1 MSFRVTRA
9 GKTRVCD
16 SSLAGA
22 KPFGVSLLALL
33 ISASFLPAQAAAEE
47 NPASGDTLVVSA
59 NANANAEASDPQD
72 YSVKV
77 TNAGTKMTL
86 TPRDIPQSVS
96 VISQQR
102 IEDQGLQTI
111 GEVMANTTGVSSK
124 IIDSERMTYF
134 ARGFQINN
142 YLFDGIPTVVDEIW
156 DFGDSASDTAI
167 YDRIEVVRGA
177 TGLMTGTGNPA
188 AAVNMVRKHADS
200 REFKGSVS
208 GSYGSWDKQ
217 RMVADLSAPLT
228 ESGNVRGR
236 VVAGYQ
242 DSDTWLDRYNSR
254 KKFLYGVID
263 ADVTDSTTI
272 SLGYDYQDSHITNP
286 TWGGLPTWN
295 SDGSRVR
302 FDRSFNT
309 APNWSYSDKTSKK
322 VFADLTQRFD
332 NGWQVRMNGTH
343 AENDFDSKLM
353 YANGFPDKDTGIL
366 VDPFGGN
373 VGAYGGW
380 NKGTRKVDAIDTY
393 ASGPFEL
400 LGRQHELVVGG
411 SYNRQRNQF
420 ANTQSTISPADMGNF
435 YNWNGNIADPT
446 WGSWVGSTFVPGLW
460 NNDYEHSTTRQKSLY
475 TSARFSLADPLHL
488 IAGVRY
494 TDWSIVGTTGNTS
507 KNRVTP
513 YVGLV
518 YDINDTWS
526 TYASYTDVFQP
537 QTKKGVDNQYLSPT
551 TGKNYEAGV
560 KGDWYNSRLTASV
573 AVFRIEQDRVAQTAL
588 EKNVV
593 TQETA
598 YESVDG
604 VVSKG
609 IEFEVNGAVTDN
621 WQMTFGGTR
630 YVVDDQDG
638 KSVNPEQPR
647 TSFKLFTRYQ
657 LPTLPELTV
666 GGGVNWQNGIWQEGS
681 GPQNTTLRA
690 EQGSYALVNLFGRY
704 QVTKQLAVQAN
715 VNNLFDKEYSDYLA
729 PYAVYG
735 APRSVSM
742 TVNYAF

>member
-1 MSFRVTRA
+1 M
-9 GKTRVCD
+9 RVCD
-16 SSLAGA
+16 SSLAGV

-33 ISASFLPAQAAAEE
+33 ISASFLPAQAATEE
-47 NPASGDTLVVSA
+47 KPTSGDTLVVSA
-59 NANANAEASDPQD
+59 NANANAEVSDPQD

-96 VISQQR
+96 VISKQR
-102 IEDQGLQTI
+102 IEDQNLQTI
-111 GEVMANTTGVSSK
+111 GEVMANTTGVFANN
-124 IIDSERMTYF
+124 IDSDRSSYYS
-134 ARGFQINN
+134 RGFLINN
-142 YLFDGIPTVVDEIW
+142 YLFDGIPTVVDDIW
-156 DFGDSASDTAI
+156 DFGDSGSDTAI

-177 TGLMTGTGNPA
+177 TGLMTGTGNPS

-208 GSYGSWDKQ
+208 GSYGSWNNQ
-217 RMVADLSAPLT
+217 RMVTDLSAPLT

-242 DSDTWLDRYNSR
+242 DNDTWLDRYHKR
-254 KKFLYGVID
+254 KKFLYGVVD

-272 SLGYDYQDSHITNP
+272 SLGYDYQESNTDSP
-286 TWGGLPTWN
+286 TWGGLPTWFT
-295 SDGSRVR
+295 DGSPTH
-302 FDRSFNT
+302 FGRSFNT
-309 APNWSYSDKTSKK
+309 APNWSYSDKTSRK

-332 NGWQVRMNGTH
+332 NGWQLRMNGTH
-343 AENDFDSKLM
+343 AETNFDSKLM

-366 VDPFGGN
+366 VDPFGAN

-380 NKGTRKVDAIDTY
+380 NKGTRKVDSIDTY

-411 SYNRQRNQF
+411 SYSRQRNQF
-420 ANTQSTISPADMGNF
+420 YNSQSTIGPADMGNY
-435 YNWNGNIADPT
+435 YNWNGNIADPV
-446 WGSWVGSTFVPGLW
+446 WGAWA
-460 NNDYEHSTTRQKSLY
+460 DYEHSTLRQKSLY

-488 IAGVRY
+488 IAGARY
-494 TDWSIVGTTGNTS
+494 TDWSIIGSTGDTS
-507 KNRVTP
+507 KSRVTP

-526 TYASYTDVFQP
+526 TYASYTDIFQP
-537 QTKKGVDNQYLSPT
+537 QTKKEGPNTYLAPV
-551 TGKNYEAGV
+551 TGKNYEAGL

-573 AVFRIEQDRVAQTAL
+573 AVFRIEQDNLAEAL
-588 EKNVV
+588 PPSGAP
-593 TQETA
+593 ET
-598 YESVDG
+598 YYRSVDG
-604 VVSKG
+604 TVSKG

-621 WQMTFGGTR
+621 LQMTFGGSR
-630 YVVDDQDG
+630 FVADDKDG
-638 KSVNPEQPR
+638 KSINSYLPR
-647 TSFKLFTRYQ
+647 TSLKLFTRYQ
-657 LPTLPELTV
+657 LPMLPDLTV

-690 EQGSYALVNLFGRY
+690 EQGSYALVNLFSRY

-715 VNNLFDKEYSDYLA
+715 INNLFDKEYSDFLA

>member
-9 GKTRVCD
+9 EKTRVCD
-16 SSLAGA
+16 SSLAGV

-33 ISASFLPAQAAAEE
+33 ISASFLPAQATAEE

-59 NANANAEASDPQD
+59 NANASAEASDPQD

-124 IIDSERMTYF
+124 IIDSERVTYF
-134 ARGFQINN
+134 ARGFRITN
-142 YLFDGIPTVVDEIW
+142 YLFDDIPTVVNEIW
-156 DFGDSASDTAI
+156 DFGDSGSDTAI

-177 TGLMTGTGNPA
+177 TGLMTGTGNPS

-236 VVAGYQ
+236 VIAGYQ
-242 DSDTWLDRYNSR
+242 DNDTWLDRYHSR

-263 ADVTDSTTI
+263 ADVTDSTTL

-295 SDGSRVR
+295 SDGSRIR

-400 LGRQHELVVGG
+400 LGRQHELMVGG
-411 SYNRQRNQF
+411 SYSRQRNQF
-420 ANTQSTISPADMGNF
+420 ANAQATISPTDMGNF

-488 IAGVRY
+488 IAGARY

-513 YVGLV
+513 YIGLV

-560 KGDWYNSRLTASV
+560 KGDWYNSRLTASI

-621 WQMTFGGTR
+621 LQMTFGGSR

-638 KSVNPEQPR
+638 QSVNPEQPR

-657 LPTLPELTV
+657 LPMVPDLTV

-715 VNNLFDKEYSDYLA
+715 INNLFDKEYSDYLA

-735 APRSVSM
+735 TPRSVSM

>member
-1 MSFRVTRA
+1 MSFGVTRA
-9 GKTRVCD
+9 GKMRVCD
-16 SSLAGA
+16 SSLAGV

-33 ISASFLPAQAAAEE
+33 ISASFLPAQAATEE
-47 NPASGDTLVVSA
+47 KPTSGDTLVVSA
-59 NANANAEASDPQD
+59 NANANAEVSDPQD

-96 VISQQR
+96 VISKQR
-102 IEDQGLQTI
+102 IEDQNLQTI
-111 GEVMANTTGVSSK
+111 GEVMANTTGVFANN
-124 IIDSERMTYF
+124 IDSDRSSYYS
-134 ARGFQINN
+134 RGFLINN
-142 YLFDGIPTVVDEIW
+142 YLFDGIPTVVDDIW
-156 DFGDSASDTAI
+156 DFGDSGSDTAI

-177 TGLMTGTGNPA
+177 TGLMTGTGNPS

-208 GSYGSWDKQ
+208 GSYGSWNNQ
-217 RMVADLSAPLT
+217 RMVTDLSAPLT

-242 DSDTWLDRYNSR
+242 DNDTRLDRYHKR
-254 KKFLYGVID
+254 KKFLYGVVD

-272 SLGYDYQDSHITNP
+272 SLGYDYQESNTDSP
-286 TWGGLPTWN
+286 TWGGLPTWFT
-295 SDGSRVR
+295 DGSPTH
-302 FDRSFNT
+302 FGRSFNT
-309 APNWSYSDKTSKK
+309 APNWSYSDKTSRK

-332 NGWQVRMNGTH
+332 NGWQLRMNGTH
-343 AENDFDSKLM
+343 AETNFDSKLM

-366 VDPFGGN
+366 VDPFGAN

-380 NKGTRKVDAIDTY
+380 NKGTRKVDSIDTY

-411 SYNRQRNQF
+411 SYSRQRNQF
-420 ANTQSTISPADMGNF
+420 YNSQSTIGPADMGNY
-435 YNWNGNIADPT
+435 YNWNGNIADPI
-446 WGSWVGSTFVPGLW
+446 WGAWA
-460 NNDYEHSTTRQKSLY
+460 DYEHSTLRQKSLY

-488 IAGVRY
+488 IAGARY
-494 TDWSIVGTTGNTS
+494 TDWSIIGSTGDTS
-507 KNRVTP
+507 KSRVTP

-526 TYASYTDVFQP
+526 TYASYTDIFQP
-537 QTKKGVDNQYLSPT
+537 QTKKEGPNTYLAPV
-551 TGKNYEAGV
+551 TGKNYEAGL

-573 AVFRIEQDRVAQTAL
+573 AVFRIEQDNLAEAL
-588 EKNVV
+588 PPSGAP
-593 TQETA
+593 ET
-598 YESVDG
+598 YYRSVDG
-604 VVSKG
+604 TVSKG

-621 WQMTFGGTR
+621 LQMTFGGSR
-630 YVVDDQDG
+630 FVADDKDG
-638 KSVNPEQPR
+638 KSINSYLPR
-647 TSFKLFTRYQ
+647 TSLKLFTRYQ
-657 LPTLPELTV
+657 LPMLPDLTV

-681 GPQNTTLRA
+681 GPQRTTLRV
-690 EQGSYALVNLFGRY
+690 EQGSYALVNLFSRY

-715 VNNLFDKEYSDYLA
+715 INNLFDKEYSDFLA

>member
-1 MSFRVTRA
+1 MSFGVTRA

-16 SSLAGA
+16 SSLVGA
-22 KPFGVSLLALL
+22 KPFGVFFLALL

-102 IEDQGLQTI
+102 IEDQNLQTI
-111 GEVMANTTGVSSK
+111 GEVMTNTTGVSSK
-124 IIDSERMTYF
+124 IIDSERATYF
-134 ARGFQINN
+134 ARGFMINN
-142 YLFDGIPTVVDEIW
+142 YLFDGIPTVVDDIW
-156 DFGDSASDTAI
+156 NFGDSASDTAI
-167 YDRIEVVRGA
+167 YDRIDVVRGA
-177 TGLMTGTGNPA
+177 TGLMTGTGNPS

-200 REFKGSVS
+200 REFTGSVS

-217 RMVADLSAPLT
+217 RMVTDLSAPLT

-242 DSDTWLDRYNSR
+242 DNDTWLDRYHSR

-263 ADVTDSTTI
+263 ADVTDSTTL
-272 SLGYDYQDSHITNP
+272 SLGYDYQDNHNTNS
-286 TWGGLPTWN
+286 TWGGLPTWY

-302 FDRSFNT
+302 FDRSLNS
-309 APNWSYSDKTSKK
+309 APNWSYTDSTSKK
-322 VFADLTQRFD
+322 VFAGLTQHFD

-343 AENDFDSKLM
+343 DETNFDSKQM
-353 YANGFPDKDTGIL
+353 YANGFPDKNTGVL
-366 VDPFGGN
+366 VDPYYPTYN
-373 VGAYGGW
+373 TVAVGAYGGW
-380 NKGTRKVDAIDTY
+380 NRGKRKVDSVDTY
-393 ASGPFEL
+393 ATGPFEL

-411 SYNRQRNQF
+411 SYSRQSNDYY
-420 ANTQSTISPADMGNF
+420 NSYPIDTLTSTAVGNYF
-435 YNWNGNIADPT
+435 NWNGNLADPT
-446 WGSWVGSTFVPGLW
+446 WSEWKP
-460 NNDYEHSTTRQKSLY
+460 YENSTTRQKSAY

-488 IAGVRY
+488 IVGARY
-494 TDWSIVGTTGNTS
+494 TDWSVDGS
-507 KNRVTP
+507 SDSDSRNRITP
-513 YVGLV
+513 YAGLV

-526 TYASYTDVFQP
+526 TYASYTDIFQP
-537 QTKKGVDNQYLSPT
+537 NNKRDINKTYLQPT
-551 TGKNYEAGV
+551 TGRNYETGI

-573 AVFRIEQDRVAQTAL
+573 SVFRIEQDHVAQTDSSRFAGS
-588 EKNVV
+588 N
-593 TQETA
+593 ETIYYA
-598 YESVDG
+598 VDG

-621 WQMTFGGTR
+621 LQMTFGGSR
-630 YVVDDQDG
+630 YVVDDKDG
-638 KSVNPEQPR
+638 KSVNPELPR

-715 VNNLFDKEYSDYLA
+715 INNLFDKEYYDYLA

-735 APRSVSM
+735 TPRSVSM

>member
-1 MSFRVTRA
+1 MSFGVTRA
-9 GKTRVCD
+9 GKIRVCD
-16 SSLAGA
+16 SSLAGV

-33 ISASFLPAQAAAEE
+33 ISASFLPAQAATEE
-47 NPASGDTLVVSA
+47 KPTSGDTLVVSA
-59 NANANAEASDPQD
+59 NANANAEVSDPQD

-96 VISQQR
+96 VISKQR
-102 IEDQGLQTI
+102 IEDQNLQTI
-111 GEVMANTTGVSSK
+111 GEVMANTTGVFANN
-124 IIDSERMTYF
+124 IDSDRSSYYS
-134 ARGFQINN
+134 RGFLINN
-142 YLFDGIPTVVDEIW
+142 YLFDGIPTVVDDIW
-156 DFGDSASDTAI
+156 DFGDSGSDTAI

-177 TGLMTGTGNPA
+177 TGLMTGTGNPS

-208 GSYGSWDKQ
+208 GSYGSWNNQ
-217 RMVADLSAPLT
+217 RMVTDLSAPLT

-242 DSDTWLDRYNSR
+242 DNDTRLDRYHKR
-254 KKFLYGVID
+254 KKFLYGVVD

-272 SLGYDYQDSHITNP
+272 SLGYDYQESNTDSP
-286 TWGGLPTWN
+286 TWGGLPTWFT
-295 SDGSRVR
+295 DGSSTH
-302 FDRSFNT
+302 FGRSFNT
-309 APNWSYSDKTSKK
+309 APNWSYSDKTSRK

-332 NGWQVRMNGTH
+332 NGWQLRMNGTH
-343 AENDFDSKLM
+343 AETNFDSKLM

-366 VDPFGGN
+366 VDPFGAN

-380 NKGTRKVDAIDTY
+380 NKGTRKVDSIDTY

-411 SYNRQRNQF
+411 SYSRQRNQF
-420 ANTQSTISPADMGNF
+420 YNSQSTIGPADMGNY
-435 YNWNGNIADPT
+435 YNWNGNIADPI
-446 WGSWVGSTFVPGLW
+446 WGAWA
-460 NNDYEHSTTRQKSLY
+460 DYEHSTLRQKSLY

-488 IAGVRY
+488 IAGARY
-494 TDWSIVGTTGNTS
+494 TDWSIIGSTGDTS
-507 KNRVTP
+507 KSRVTP

-526 TYASYTDVFQP
+526 TYASYTDIFQP
-537 QTKKGVDNQYLSPT
+537 QTKKEGPNTYLAPV
-551 TGKNYEAGV
+551 TGKNYEAGL

-573 AVFRIEQDRVAQTAL
+573 AVFRIEQDNLAEAL
-588 EKNVV
+588 PPSGAP
-593 TQETA
+593 ET
-598 YESVDG
+598 YYRSVDG
-604 VVSKG
+604 TVSKG

-621 WQMTFGGTR
+621 LQMTFGGSR
-630 YVVDDQDG
+630 FVADDKDG
-638 KSVNPEQPR
+638 KSINSYLPR
-647 TSFKLFTRYQ
+647 TSLKLFTRYQ
-657 LPTLPELTV
+657 LPMLPDLTV

-681 GPQNTTLRA
+681 GPQNTTLRV
-690 EQGSYALVNLFGRY
+690 EQGSYALVNLFSRY

-715 VNNLFDKEYSDYLA
+715 INNLFDKEYSDFLA

>member
-1 MSFRVTRA
+1 MSFGVTRA
-9 GKTRVCD
+9 GKMRVCD
-16 SSLAGA
+16 SSLAGV

-33 ISASFLPAQAAAEE
+33 ISASFLPAQAATEE
-47 NPASGDTLVVSA
+47 KPTSGDTLVVSA
-59 NANANAEASDPQD
+59 NANANAEVSDPQD

-96 VISQQR
+96 VISKQR
-102 IEDQGLQTI
+102 IEDQNLQTI
-111 GEVMANTTGVSSK
+111 GEVMANTTGVFANN
-124 IIDSERMTYF
+124 IDSDRSSYYS
-134 ARGFQINN
+134 RGFLINN
-142 YLFDGIPTVVDEIW
+142 YLFDGIPTVVDDIW
-156 DFGDSASDTAI
+156 DFGDSGSDTAI

-177 TGLMTGTGNPA
+177 TGLMTGTGNPS

-208 GSYGSWDKQ
+208 GSYGSWNNQ
-217 RMVADLSAPLT
+217 RMVTDLSAPLT

-242 DSDTWLDRYNSR
+242 DNDTWLDRYHKR
-254 KKFLYGVID
+254 KKFLYGVVD

-272 SLGYDYQDSHITNP
+272 SLGYDYQESNTDSP
-286 TWGGLPTWN
+286 TWGGLPTWFT
-295 SDGSRVR
+295 DGSPTH
-302 FDRSFNT
+302 FGRSFNT
-309 APNWSYSDKTSKK
+309 APNWSYSDKTSRK

-332 NGWQVRMNGTH
+332 NGWQLRMNGTH
-343 AENDFDSKLM
+343 AETNFDSKLM

-366 VDPFGGN
+366 VDPFGAN

-380 NKGTRKVDAIDTY
+380 NKGTRKVDSIDTY

-411 SYNRQRNQF
+411 SYSRQRNQF
-420 ANTQSTISPADMGNF
+420 YNSQSTIGPADMGNY
-435 YNWNGNIADPT
+435 YNWNGNIADPV
-446 WGSWVGSTFVPGLW
+446 WGAWA
-460 NNDYEHSTTRQKSLY
+460 DYEHSTLRQKSLY

-488 IAGVRY
+488 IAGARY
-494 TDWSIVGTTGNTS
+494 TDWSIIGSTGDTS
-507 KNRVTP
+507 KSRVTP

-526 TYASYTDVFQP
+526 TYASYTDIFQP
-537 QTKKGVDNQYLSPT
+537 QTKKEGPNTYLAPV
-551 TGKNYEAGV
+551 TGKNYEAGL

-573 AVFRIEQDRVAQTAL
+573 AVFRIEQDNLAEAL
-588 EKNVV
+588 PPSGAP
-593 TQETA
+593 ET
-598 YESVDG
+598 YYRSVDG
-604 VVSKG
+604 TVSKG

-621 WQMTFGGTR
+621 LQMTFGGSR
-630 YVVDDQDG
+630 FVADDKDG
-638 KSVNPEQPR
+638 KSINSYLPR
-647 TSFKLFTRYQ
+647 TSLKLFTRYQ
-657 LPTLPELTV
+657 LPMLPDLTV

-690 EQGSYALVNLFGRY
+690 EQGSYALVNLFSRY

-715 VNNLFDKEYSDYLA
+715 INNLFDKEYSDFLA

>member
-1 MSFRVTRA
+1 MSFGVTRA
-9 GKTRVCD
+9 GKMRVCD
-16 SSLAGA
+16 SSLAGV

-33 ISASFLPAQAAAEE
+33 ISASFLPAQAATEE
-47 NPASGDTLVVSA
+47 KPTSGDTLVVSA
-59 NANANAEASDPQD
+59 NANANAEVSDPQD

-96 VISQQR
+96 VISKQR
-102 IEDQGLQTI
+102 IEDQNLQTI
-111 GEVMANTTGVSSK
+111 GEVMANTTGVFANN
-124 IIDSERMTYF
+124 IDSDRSSYYS
-134 ARGFQINN
+134 RGFLINN
-142 YLFDGIPTVVDEIW
+142 YLFDGIPTVVDDIW
-156 DFGDSASDTAI
+156 DFGDSGSDTAI

-177 TGLMTGTGNPA
+177 TGLMTGTGNPS

-208 GSYGSWDKQ
+208 GSYGSWNNQ
-217 RMVADLSAPLT
+217 RMVTDLSAPLT

-242 DSDTWLDRYNSR
+242 DNDTRLDRYHKR
-254 KKFLYGVID
+254 KKFLYGVVD

-272 SLGYDYQDSHITNP
+272 SLGYDYQESNTDSP
-286 TWGGLPTWN
+286 TWGGLPTWFT
-295 SDGSRVR
+295 DGSSTH
-302 FDRSFNT
+302 FGRSFNT
-309 APNWSYSDKTSKK
+309 APNWSYSDKTSRK

-332 NGWQVRMNGTH
+332 NGWQLRMNGAH
-343 AENDFDSKLM
+343 AETNFDSKLM

-366 VDPFGGN
+366 VDPFGAN

-380 NKGTRKVDAIDTY
+380 NKGTRKVDSIDTY

-411 SYNRQRNQF
+411 SYSRQRNQF
-420 ANTQSTISPADMGNF
+420 YNSQSTIGPADMGNY
-435 YNWNGNIADPT
+435 YNWNGNIADPV
-446 WGSWVGSTFVPGLW
+446 WGAWA
-460 NNDYEHSTTRQKSLY
+460 DYEHSTLRQKSLY

-488 IAGVRY
+488 IAGARY
-494 TDWSIVGTTGNTS
+494 TDWSIIGSTGDTS
-507 KNRVTP
+507 KSRVTP

-526 TYASYTDVFQP
+526 TYASYTDIFQP
-537 QTKKGVDNQYLSPT
+537 QTKKEGPNTYLAPV
-551 TGKNYEAGV
+551 TGKNYEAGL

-573 AVFRIEQDRVAQTAL
+573 AVFRIEQDNLAEAL
-588 EKNVV
+588 PPSGAP
-593 TQETA
+593 ET
-598 YESVDG
+598 YYRSVDG
-604 VVSKG
+604 TVSKG

-621 WQMTFGGTR
+621 LQMTFGGSR
-630 YVVDDQDG
+630 FVADDKDG
-638 KSVNPEQPR
+638 KSINSYLPR
-647 TSFKLFTRYQ
+647 TSLKLFTRYQ
-657 LPTLPELTV
+657 LPMLPDLTV

-681 GPQNTTLRA
+681 GPQNTTLRV
-690 EQGSYALVNLFGRY
+690 EQGSYALVNLFSRY

-715 VNNLFDKEYSDYLA
+715 INNLFDKEYSDFLA

>member
-16 SSLAGA
+16 SSLAGV

-254 KKFLYGVID
+254 KKFLYGLID
-263 ADVTDSTTI
+263 ADVTDSTTLSI
-272 SLGYDYQDSHITNP
+272 GYDYQDSHITNP

-295 SDGSRVR
+295 SDGSRIR

-411 SYNRQRNQF
+411 SYTRQRNQF
-420 ANTQSTISPADMGNF
+420 SNAQSTISPTDMGNF

-488 IAGVRY
+488 IAGARY

-621 WQMTFGGTR
+621 LQMTFGGTR

-657 LPTLPELTV
+657 LPTLPDLTV

-735 APRSVSM
+735 TPRSVSM

>member
-16 SSLAGA
+16 SSLAGV

-33 ISASFLPAQAAAEE
+33 ISASFLPAQVAAEE

-236 VVAGYQ
+236 VITGYQ
-242 DSDTWLDRYNSR
+242 DNDTWLDRYHSR

-272 SLGYDYQDSHITNP
+272 SLGYDYQESNTDSP
-286 TWGGLPTWN
+286 TWGGLPTWFT
-295 SDGSRVR
+295 DGSRTH
-302 FDRSFNT
+302 FGRSFNT

-322 VFADLTQRFD
+322 VFADLTQSFD

-343 AENDFDSKLM
+343 GETNFDSKLM

-400 LGRQHELVVGG
+400 LGRQHELMVGG
-411 SYNRQRNQF
+411 SYTRQRNQF
-420 ANTQSTISPADMGNF
+420 ANAQSTISPADMGNF

-475 TSARFSLADPLHL
+475 TSARFSLTDPLHL
-488 IAGVRY
+488 IAGARY

-526 TYASYTDVFQP
+526 TYASYTDIFQP

-621 WQMTFGGTR
+621 LQMTFGGTR

-638 KSVNPEQPR
+638 KSVNPDQPR

-715 VNNLFDKEYSDYLA
+715 INNLFDKEYSDYLA

-735 APRSVSM
+735 TPRSVSM

>member
-16 SSLAGA
+16 SSLAGV

-33 ISASFLPAQAAAEE
+33 ISASFLPAQAVAEE
-47 NPASGDTLVVSA
+47 KPASGDTLVVSA

-124 IIDSERMTYF
+124 IIDSERATYF
-134 ARGFQINN
+134 ARGFRITN
-142 YLFDGIPTVVDEIW
+142 YLFDGIPTVVNEIW
-156 DFGDSASDTAI
+156 DFGDSGSDTAI

-177 TGLMTGTGNPA
+177 TGLMTGTGNPS

-236 VVAGYQ
+236 VIAGYQ
-242 DSDTWLDRYNSR
+242 DNDTWLERYHNR

-263 ADVTDSTTI
+263 ADGTDSTTL
-272 SLGYDYQDSHITNP
+272 SLGYDYQEANTDRP
-286 TWGGLPTWN
+286 TWGGLPTWFT
-295 SDGSRVR
+295 DGSRTH
-302 FDRSFNT
+302 FSRSFNS
-309 APNWSYSDKTSKK
+309 APNWSYSDKTSRK

-343 AENDFDSKLM
+343 GETNFDSKLM

-366 VDPFGGN
+366 VDPYN
-373 VGAYGGW
+373 PTTSIAPAVGAYGGW
-380 NKGTRKVDAIDTY
+380 NKGTRKVDAVDTY

-400 LGRQHELVVGG
+400 LGRQHELVIGG
-411 SYNRQRNQF
+411 SYSRQRSQF
-420 ANTQSTISPADMGNF
+420 YNTQATISPTDMGNY
-435 YNWNGNIADPT
+435 YNWNGNIADPA
-446 WGSWVGSTFVPGLW
+446 WGPWA
-460 NNDYEHSTTRQKSLY
+460 DYEHSTTRQKSLY

-488 IAGVRY
+488 IAGARY
-494 TDWSIVGTTGNTS
+494 TDWSIIGSTGDTS
-507 KNRVTP
+507 NNRVTP

-518 YDINDTWS
+518 YDIDDTWS
-526 TYASYTDVFQP
+526 AYAH
-537 QTKKGVDNQYLSPT
+537 
-551 TGKNYEAGV
+551 
-560 KGDWYNSRLTASV
+560 
-573 AVFRIEQDRVAQTAL
+573 
-588 EKNVV
+588 
-593 TQETA
+593 
-598 YESVDG
+598 
-604 VVSKG
+604 
-609 IEFEVNGAVTDN
+609 
-621 WQMTFGGTR
+621 
-630 YVVDDQDG
+630 
-638 KSVNPEQPR
+638 
-647 TSFKLFTRYQ
+647 
-657 LPTLPELTV
+657 
-666 GGGVNWQNGIWQEGS
+666 
-681 GPQNTTLRA
+681 
-690 EQGSYALVNLFGRY
+690 
-704 QVTKQLAVQAN
+704 
-715 VNNLFDKEYSDYLA
+715 
-729 PYAVYG
+729 
-735 APRSVSM
+735 
-742 TVNYAF
+742 

>member
-1 MSFRVTRA
+1 MSFGVTRA
-9 GKTRVCD
+9 GKMRVCD
-16 SSLAGA
+16 SSLAGV

-33 ISASFLPAQAAAEE
+33 ISASFLPAQAATEE
-47 NPASGDTLVVSA
+47 KPTSGDTLVVSA
-59 NANANAEASDPQD
+59 NANANANAEVSDPQD

-96 VISQQR
+96 VISKQR
-102 IEDQGLQTI
+102 IEDQNLQTI
-111 GEVMANTTGVSSK
+111 GEVMANTTGVFANN
-124 IIDSERMTYF
+124 IDSDRSSYYS
-134 ARGFQINN
+134 RGFLINN
-142 YLFDGIPTVVDEIW
+142 YLFDGIPTVVDDIW
-156 DFGDSASDTAI
+156 DFGDSGSDTAI

-177 TGLMTGTGNPA
+177 TGLMTGTGNPS

-208 GSYGSWDKQ
+208 GSYGSWNNQ
-217 RMVADLSAPLT
+217 RMVTDLSAPLT

-242 DSDTWLDRYNSR
+242 DNDTRLDRYHKR
-254 KKFLYGVID
+254 KKFLYGVVD

-272 SLGYDYQDSHITNP
+272 SLGYDYQESNTDSP
-286 TWGGLPTWN
+286 TWGGLPTWFT
-295 SDGSRVR
+295 DGSPTH
-302 FDRSFNT
+302 FGRSFNT
-309 APNWSYSDKTSKK
+309 APNWSYSDKTSRK

-332 NGWQVRMNGTH
+332 NGWQLRMNGTH
-343 AENDFDSKLM
+343 AETNFDSKLM

-366 VDPFGGN
+366 VDPFGAN

-380 NKGTRKVDAIDTY
+380 NKGTRKVDSIDTY

-411 SYNRQRNQF
+411 SYSRQRNQF
-420 ANTQSTISPADMGNF
+420 YNSQSTIGPADMGNY
-435 YNWNGNIADPT
+435 YNWNGNIADPI
-446 WGSWVGSTFVPGLW
+446 WGAWA
-460 NNDYEHSTTRQKSLY
+460 DYEHSTLRQKSLY

-488 IAGVRY
+488 IAGARY
-494 TDWSIVGTTGNTS
+494 TDWSIIGSTGDTS
-507 KNRVTP
+507 KSRVTP

-526 TYASYTDVFQP
+526 TYASYTDIFQP
-537 QTKKGVDNQYLSPT
+537 QTKKEGPNTYLAPV
-551 TGKNYEAGV
+551 TGKNYEAGL

-573 AVFRIEQDRVAQTAL
+573 AVFRIEQDNLAEAL
-588 EKNVV
+588 PPSGAP
-593 TQETA
+593 ET
-598 YESVDG
+598 YYRSVDG
-604 VVSKG
+604 TVSKG

-621 WQMTFGGTR
+621 LQMTFGGSR
-630 YVVDDQDG
+630 FVADDKDG
-638 KSVNPEQPR
+638 KSINSYLPR
-647 TSFKLFTRYQ
+647 TSLKLFARYQ
-657 LPTLPELTV
+657 VPMLPDLTV

-690 EQGSYALVNLFGRY
+690 EQGSYALVNLFSRY

-715 VNNLFDKEYSDYLA
+715 INNLFDKEYSDFLA

>member
-1 MSFRVTRA
+1 MSFGVTRA
-9 GKTRVCD
+9 EKTRVCD
-16 SSLAGA
+16 SSLAVA
-22 KPFGVSLLALL
+22 KPFGISLLALL
-33 ISASFLPAQAAAEE
+33 ISASFFPAQAVAEE
-47 NPASGDTLVVSA
+47 NSASGDTLVVSA
-59 NANANAEASDPQD
+59 NVNASAEASDPKD

-86 TPRDIPQSVS
+86 TQRDIPQSVS

-102 IEDQGLQTI
+102 IEDQNLQTI

-134 ARGFQINN
+134 ARGFLINN
-142 YLFDGIPTVVDEIW
+142 YLFDGIPTVVDDIW
-156 DFGDSASDTAI
+156 HFGDSASDTAI

-177 TGLMTGTGNPA
+177 TGLMTGTGNPS
-188 AAVNMVRKHADS
+188 AAVNMVRKHADN
-200 REFKGSVS
+200 RELKGSVS

-236 VVAGYQ
+236 VITGYQ
-242 DSDTWLDRYNSR
+242 DNDTWLDRYHSR

-263 ADVTDSTTI
+263 ADVTDSTTL
-272 SLGYDYQDSHITNP
+272 SLGYDYQDSHNTNP
-286 TWGGLPTWN
+286 TWGGLPTWY

-302 FDRSFNT
+302 FDRSLNS
-309 APNWSYSDKTSKK
+309 APNWSYIDSTSKK
-322 VFADLTQRFD
+322 VFAGLTQRFD

-343 AENDFDSKLM
+343 DETNFDSKRM
-353 YANGFPDKDTGIL
+353 YANGFPDKNTGLL
-366 VDPFGGN
+366 VDPYYPTYN
-373 VGAYGGW
+373 AGAYGGW
-380 NKGTRKVDAIDTY
+380 NRGKRKIDSVDTY
-393 ASGPFEL
+393 ATGPFEL
-400 LGRQHELVVGG
+400 FGRQHGLVVGA
-411 SYNRQRNQF
+411 SYSK
-420 ANTQSTISPADMGNF
+420 QSNNYDNSYPTSAITPEDIGNYF
-435 YNWNGNIADPT
+435 NWNGNLADPT
-446 WGSWVGSTFVPGLW
+446 WSSWRP
-460 NNDYEHSTTRQKSLY
+460 YENSTTRQKSAY
-475 TSARFSLADPLHL
+475 TSARFSLADPLYL
-488 IAGVRY
+488 IVGARY
-494 TDWSIVGTTGNTS
+494 TDWSVTGS
-507 KNRVTP
+507 SDSDSRNRITP

-526 TYASYTDVFQP
+526 TYASYTDIFQP
-537 QTKKGVDNQYLSPT
+537 NNKRDINKTYLQPT
-551 TGKNYEAGV
+551 TGRNYETGI

-573 AVFRIEQDRVAQTAL
+573 SVFRIEQDHVAQTNSARFAGS
-588 EKNVV
+588 N
-593 TQETA
+593 ETIYYA
-598 YESVDG
+598 VDG

-609 IEFEVNGAVTDN
+609 IEFEVNGAVMDN
-621 WQMTFGGTR
+621 LQMTFGGSR

-657 LPTLPELTV
+657 LPALPDLTV

-690 EQGSYALVNLFGRY
+690 NQGSYALVNLFGRY

-715 VNNLFDKEYSDYLA
+715 INNLFDKEYYDYLA

-735 APRSVSM
+735 TPRSVSM

>member
-1 MSFRVTRA
+1 MSFGVTRA
-9 GKTRVCD
+9 GKMRVCD
-16 SSLAGA
+16 SSLAGV

-33 ISASFLPAQAAAEE
+33 ISASFLPAQAATEE
-47 NPASGDTLVVSA
+47 KPTSGDTLVVSA
-59 NANANAEASDPQD
+59 NANANAEVSDPQD

-96 VISQQR
+96 VISKQR
-102 IEDQGLQTI
+102 IEDQNLQTI
-111 GEVMANTTGVSSK
+111 GEVMANTTGVFANN
-124 IIDSERMTYF
+124 IDSDRSSYYS
-134 ARGFQINN
+134 RGFLINN
-142 YLFDGIPTVVDEIW
+142 YLFDGIPTVVDDIW
-156 DFGDSASDTAI
+156 DFGDSGSDTAI

-177 TGLMTGTGNPA
+177 TGLMTGTGNPS

-208 GSYGSWDKQ
+208 GSYGSWNNQ
-217 RMVADLSAPLT
+217 RMVTDLSAPLT

-242 DSDTWLDRYNSR
+242 DNDTRLDRYHKR
-254 KKFLYGVID
+254 KKFLYGVVD

-272 SLGYDYQDSHITNP
+272 SLGYDYQESNTDSP
-286 TWGGLPTWN
+286 TWGGLPTWFT
-295 SDGSRVR
+295 DGSSTH
-302 FDRSFNT
+302 FGRSFNT
-309 APNWSYSDKTSKK
+309 APNWSYSDKTSRK

-332 NGWQVRMNGTH
+332 NGWQLRMNGTH
-343 AENDFDSKLM
+343 AETNFDSKLM

-366 VDPFGGN
+366 VDPFGAN

-380 NKGTRKVDAIDTY
+380 NKGTRKVDSIDTY

-411 SYNRQRNQF
+411 SYSRQRNQF
-420 ANTQSTISPADMGNF
+420 YNSQSTIGPADMGNY
-435 YNWNGNIADPT
+435 YNWNGNIADPV
-446 WGSWVGSTFVPGLW
+446 WGAWA
-460 NNDYEHSTTRQKSLY
+460 DYEHSTLRQKSLY

-488 IAGVRY
+488 IAGARY
-494 TDWSIVGTTGNTS
+494 TDWSIIGSTGDTS
-507 KNRVTP
+507 KSRVTP

-526 TYASYTDVFQP
+526 TYASYTDIFQP
-537 QTKKGVDNQYLSPT
+537 QTKKEGPNTYLAPV
-551 TGKNYEAGV
+551 TGKNYEAGL

-573 AVFRIEQDRVAQTAL
+573 AVFRIEQDNLAEAL
-588 EKNVV
+588 PPSGAP
-593 TQETA
+593 ET
-598 YESVDG
+598 YYRSVDG
-604 VVSKG
+604 TVSKG

-621 WQMTFGGTR
+621 LQMTFGGSR
-630 YVVDDQDG
+630 FVADDKDG
-638 KSVNPEQPR
+638 KSINSYLPR
-647 TSFKLFTRYQ
+647 TSLKLFTRYQ
-657 LPTLPELTV
+657 LPMLPDLTV

-690 EQGSYALVNLFGRY
+690 EQGSYALVNLFSRY

-715 VNNLFDKEYSDYLA
+715 INNLFDKEYSDFLA

>member
-1 MSFRVTRA
+1 MSFGVTRA
-9 GKTRVCD
+9 GKMRVCD
-16 SSLAGA
+16 SSLAGV

-33 ISASFLPAQAAAEE
+33 ISASFLPAQAATEE
-47 NPASGDTLVVSA
+47 KPTSGDTLVVSA
-59 NANANAEASDPQD
+59 NANANAEVSDPQD

-96 VISQQR
+96 VISKQR
-102 IEDQGLQTI
+102 IEDQNLQTI
-111 GEVMANTTGVSSK
+111 GEVMANTTGVFANN
-124 IIDSERMTYF
+124 IDSDRSSYYS
-134 ARGFQINN
+134 RGFLINN
-142 YLFDGIPTVVDEIW
+142 YLFDGIPTVVDDIW
-156 DFGDSASDTAI
+156 DFGDSGSDTAI

-177 TGLMTGTGNPA
+177 TGLMTGTGNPS

-208 GSYGSWDKQ
+208 GSYGSWNNQ
-217 RMVADLSAPLT
+217 RMVTDLSAPLT

-242 DSDTWLDRYNSR
+242 DNDTRLDRYHKR
-254 KKFLYGVID
+254 KKFLYGVVD

-272 SLGYDYQDSHITNP
+272 SLGYDYQESNTDSP
-286 TWGGLPTWN
+286 TWGGLPTWFT
-295 SDGSRVR
+295 DGSPTH
-302 FDRSFNT
+302 FGRSFNT
-309 APNWSYSDKTSKK
+309 APNWSYSDKTSRK

-332 NGWQVRMNGTH
+332 NGWQLRMNGTH
-343 AENDFDSKLM
+343 AETNFDSKLM

-366 VDPFGGN
+366 VDPFGAN

-380 NKGTRKVDAIDTY
+380 NKGTRKVDSIDTY

-411 SYNRQRNQF
+411 SYSRQRNQF
-420 ANTQSTISPADMGNF
+420 YNSQSTIGPADMGNY
-435 YNWNGNIADPT
+435 YNWNGNIADPV
-446 WGSWVGSTFVPGLW
+446 WGAWA
-460 NNDYEHSTTRQKSLY
+460 DYEHSTLRQKSLY

-488 IAGVRY
+488 IAGARY
-494 TDWSIVGTTGNTS
+494 TDWSIIGSTGDTS
-507 KNRVTP
+507 KSRVTP

-526 TYASYTDVFQP
+526 TYASYTDIFQP
-537 QTKKGVDNQYLSPT
+537 QTKKEGPNTYLAPV
-551 TGKNYEAGV
+551 TGKNYEAGL

-573 AVFRIEQDRVAQTAL
+573 AVFRIEQDNLAEAL
-588 EKNVV
+588 PPSGAP
-593 TQETA
+593 ET
-598 YESVDG
+598 YYRSVDG
-604 VVSKG
+604 TVSKG

-621 WQMTFGGTR
+621 LQMTFGGSR
-630 YVVDDQDG
+630 FVADDKDG
-638 KSVNPEQPR
+638 KSINSYLPR
-647 TSFKLFTRYQ
+647 TSLKLFTRYQ
-657 LPTLPELTV
+657 LPMLPDLTV

-681 GPQNTTLRA
+681 GPQNTTLRV
-690 EQGSYALVNLFGRY
+690 EQGSYALVNLFSRY

-715 VNNLFDKEYSDYLA
+715 INNLFDKEYSDFLA

>member
-47 NPASGDTLVVSA
+47 NPTSGDTLVVSA
-59 NANANAEASDPQD
+59 NTNANAEASAPQD

-102 IEDQGLQTI
+102 IEDQNLQTI

-124 IIDSERMTYF
+124 TIDSERMTYF
-134 ARGFQINN
+134 ARGFLINN
-142 YLFDGIPTVVDEIW
+142 YLFDGIPTVVDDIW
-156 DFGDSASDTAI
+156 NFGDSASDTAI

-177 TGLMTGTGNPA
+177 TGLMTGTGNPS

-236 VVAGYQ
+236 VVTGYQ
-242 DSDTWLDRYNSR
+242 DNDTWLDRYHSR

-263 ADVTDSTTI
+263 ADVTDSTTL
-272 SLGYDYQDSHITNP
+272 SLGYDYQDNHNTNS
-286 TWGGLPTWN
+286 TWGGLPTWY

-302 FDRSFNT
+302 FDRSLNS
-309 APNWSYSDKTSKK
+309 APNWSYTDSTSKK
-322 VFADLTQRFD
+322 VFAGLTQRFD

-343 AENDFDSKLM
+343 DETNFDSKQM
-353 YANGFPDKDTGIL
+353 YANGFPDKNTGLL
-366 VDPFGGN
+366 VDPYYPAYN
-373 VGAYGGW
+373 AGAYGGW
-380 NKGTRKVDAIDTY
+380 NRGKRKIDSIDTY
-393 ASGPFEL
+393 ATGPFEL
-400 LGRQHELVVGG
+400 LGRQHELVVGA
-411 SYNRQRNQF
+411 SYSK
-420 ANTQSTISPADMGNF
+420 QSNNYDNSYPTSAITPEDIGNYF
-435 YNWNGNIADPT
+435 NWNGNLADPT
-446 WGSWVGSTFVPGLW
+446 WSDWKP
-460 NNDYEHSTTRQKSLY
+460 YENSTTRQKSAY

-488 IAGVRY
+488 IVGARY
-494 TDWSIVGTTGNTS
+494 TDWSVIGS
-507 KNRVTP
+507 SDSDSRNRITP
-513 YVGLV
+513 YAGLV
-518 YDINDTWS
+518 YDIDDTWS
-526 TYASYTDVFQP
+526 AYASYTDIFQP
-537 QTKKGVDNQYLSPT
+537 NNKRDINKTYLQPT
-551 TGKNYEAGV
+551 TGRNYETGV

-573 AVFRIEQDRVAQTAL
+573 SIFRIEQDHVAQTNSARFAGS
-588 EKNVV
+588 N
-593 TQETA
+593 ETIYYA
-598 YESVDG
+598 VDG

-621 WQMTFGGTR
+621 LQMTFGGSR

-638 KSVNPEQPR
+638 KSVNPELPR

-657 LPTLPELTV
+657 VPTLPDLTV

-715 VNNLFDKEYSDYLA
+715 INNLFDKEYYDYLA

-735 APRSVSM
+735 TPRSVSM

>member
-1 MSFRVTRA
+1 MSFGVTRA
-9 GKTRVCD
+9 GKMRVCD
-16 SSLAGA
+16 SSLAGV

-33 ISASFLPAQAAAEE
+33 ISASFLPAQAATEE
-47 NPASGDTLVVSA
+47 KPTSGDTLVVSA
-59 NANANAEASDPQD
+59 NANANAEVSDPQD

-96 VISQQR
+96 VISKQR
-102 IEDQGLQTI
+102 IEDQNLQTI
-111 GEVMANTTGVSSK
+111 GEVMANTTGVFANN
-124 IIDSERMTYF
+124 IDSDRSSYYS
-134 ARGFQINN
+134 RGFLINN
-142 YLFDGIPTVVDEIW
+142 YLFDGIPTVVDDIW
-156 DFGDSASDTAI
+156 DFGDSGSDTAI

-177 TGLMTGTGNPA
+177 TGLMTGTGNPS

-208 GSYGSWDKQ
+208 GSYGSWNNQ
-217 RMVADLSAPLT
+217 RMVTDLSAPLT

-242 DSDTWLDRYNSR
+242 DNDTRLDRYHKR
-254 KKFLYGVID
+254 KKFLYGVVD

-272 SLGYDYQDSHITNP
+272 SLGYDYQESNTDSP
-286 TWGGLPTWN
+286 TWGGLPTWFT
-295 SDGSRVR
+295 DGSSTH
-302 FDRSFNT
+302 FGRSFNT
-309 APNWSYSDKTSKK
+309 APNWSYSDKTSRK

-332 NGWQVRMNGTH
+332 NGWQLRMNGTH
-343 AENDFDSKLM
+343 AETNFDSKLM

-366 VDPFGGN
+366 VDPFGAN

-380 NKGTRKVDAIDTY
+380 NKGTRKVDSIDTY

-411 SYNRQRNQF
+411 SYSRQRNQF
-420 ANTQSTISPADMGNF
+420 YNSQSTIGPADMGNY
-435 YNWNGNIADPT
+435 YNWNGNIADPV
-446 WGSWVGSTFVPGLW
+446 WGAWV
-460 NNDYEHSTTRQKSLY
+460 DYEHSTLRQKSLY

-488 IAGVRY
+488 IAGARY
-494 TDWSIVGTTGNTS
+494 TDWSIIGSTGDTS
-507 KNRVTP
+507 KSRVTP

-526 TYASYTDVFQP
+526 TYASYTDIFQP
-537 QTKKGVDNQYLSPT
+537 QTKKEGPNTYLAPV
-551 TGKNYEAGV
+551 TGKNYEAGL

-573 AVFRIEQDRVAQTAL
+573 AVFRIEQDNLAEAL
-588 EKNVV
+588 PPSGAP
-593 TQETA
+593 ET
-598 YESVDG
+598 YYRSVDG
-604 VVSKG
+604 TVSKG

-621 WQMTFGGTR
+621 LQMTFGGSR
-630 YVVDDQDG
+630 FVADDKDG
-638 KSVNPEQPR
+638 KSINSYLPR
-647 TSFKLFTRYQ
+647 TSLKLFTRYQ
-657 LPTLPELTV
+657 LPMLPDLTV

-690 EQGSYALVNLFGRY
+690 EQGSYALVNLFSRY

-715 VNNLFDKEYSDYLA
+715 INNLFDKEYSDFLA